1 MSFNFFSLDYI
12 YYPVS
17 GIMWVWH
24 KVFGSFLGAGS
35 AITWVLS
42 VVFLIFTLRAIL
54 FKPFMKQMDSQL
66 KMQAVQPKM
75 KALREKYKDDRQR
88 LTEEMM
94 KLNKEAGV
102 NPLASCLPMLIQ
114 APVFI
119 GLFHVL
125 RMFQPVNDGPEGPA
139 KWFYRANVY
148 FFGSADVESMG
159 NAKLPGG
166 APLVGYMTMPL
177 DQLTFMDGVRE
188 AIIVWGIPLTI
199 LAGIATHLTSR
210 RSVARQREMNINADN
225 PQTAIMNKL
234 MLYLFPL
241 FVVVGGPFFPLAI
254 LFYWLA
260 NNSWT
265 FGQLWVAHRIQDK
278 RNLQAASVV
287 EEAKEASRFS
297 TPKPGAKPKQS
308 PGRPVVQP
316 TVLNGTPIDDATT
329 STNGDDTTGSA
340 TIDGRTDGS
349 TARPVSGGR
358 ATGSRPAPGAR
369 PPGQQNRKKK
379 KSGRR

>member
-1 MSFNFFSLDYI
+1 MTFNFWSLDYI

-24 KVFGSFLGAGS
+24 KIFGAVLGPDQ

-42 VVFLIFTLRAIL
+42 VIFLIFTLRAIL

-66 KMQAVQPKM
+66 KMQAVQPEM
-75 KALREKYKDDRQR
+75 KKLREKYKDDKQR
-88 LTEEMM
+88 LSEEMM

-102 NPLASCLPMLIQ
+102 NPLASCLPALIQ

-125 RMFQPVNDGPEGPA
+125 RMFQPVNDGPGGPSV
-139 KWFYRANVY
+139 WFYRENVY
-148 FFGSADVESMG
+148 FFNHADVVSMG
-159 NAKLPGG
+159 GAKLPGG
-166 APLVGYMTMPL
+166 APLVGYMTMQA
-177 DQLTFMDGVRE
+177 DQLAFMDGVRE
-188 AIIVWGIPLTI
+188 AIIWWGVPLTI

-210 RSVARQREMNINADN
+210 RSVARQAQMNIDASAN

-234 MLYLFPL
+234 MLYMFPL

-265 FGQLWVAHRIQDK
+265 FGQLYVAHKIQDK
-278 RNLQAASVV
+278 RALAKAQVV
-287 EEAKEASRFS
+287 EEAKEANRFS
-297 TPKPGAKPKQS
+297 TPRPGAKPKS
-308 PGRPVVQP
+308 ASNRPVVNP
-316 TVLNGTPIDDATT
+316 SNVTDTARDTAGGTAATPGAR
-329 STNGDDTTGSA
+329 NGSA
-340 TIDGRTDGS
+340 GNGGVSMSKGSADGPPPNKPAPGS
-349 TARPVSGGR
+349 K
-358 ATGSRPAPGAR
+358 PAPGAKPR
-369 PPGQQNRKKK
+369 GGPKKK
-379 KSGRR
+379 R